1 MISLGVLPL
10 SPSTSS
16 AARPLVS
23 CESESAVK
31 YTSPSSILGT
41 THTWLTH
48 PGTLLSSTRSASSKP
63 FSFAA
68 KNSSCLYRCIAS
80 GTIWN
85 AETIFLRF
93 AGRFS
98 VSAAATAGDRTLVR
112 TGARSPAVRVVC
124 LGRNSDTFV
133 ARLEARVPALRGRL
147 VASGAVALA
156 EVAARLRAC
165 DLVVQPYPDGVT
177 SRRTS
182 VMAALVNGCPTV
194 TTVGAL
200 TEELWAD
207 EGGVARAA

>member
-1 MISLGVLPL
+1 MSLSMFMKPLVRLGVRLWPRPRSSTKLGSTCMISLGVLPL

-48 PGTLLSSTRSASSKP
+48 PGTLFSSTRSASSKP

-85 AETIFLRF
+85 APTIFLRL

-98 VSAAATAGDRTLVR
+98 VSAAATVRREVAART
-112 TGARSPAVRVVC
+112 
-124 LGRNSDTFV
+124 V
-133 ARLEARVPALRGRL
+133 ARLEAVPREKTARRATAG
-147 VASGAVALA
+147 LA
-156 EVAARLRAC
+156 ER
-165 DLVVQPYPDGVT
+165 
-177 SRRTS
+177 
-182 VMAALVNGCPTV
+182 
-194 TTVGAL
+194 
-200 TEELWAD
+200 W
-207 EGGVARAA
+207 